1 MALYADIIDLV
12 SPLQAAA
19 GSLVDFNAVVKNTY
33 SYPVGVK
40 VTAALEYNGGFWTGI
55 VIPQDV
61 ANIDAQATY
70 TFSGYFSMPDKTV
83 IIHIYSYWYGA
94 DGQWYFDDEMTRVV
108 SLASVGQP
116 SISEFRI
123 TDFIKV

>member
-1 MALYADIIDLV
+1 MALYADIIDLA

-19 GSLVDFNAVVKNTY
+19 GSRVDFTAVVKNTY
-33 SYPVGVK
+33 SYPIGVK
-40 VTAALEYNGGFWTGI
+40 VTAALEYNGGLWTGI

-94 DGQWYFDDEMTRVV
+94 DGQWYVDDEMTRVV
-108 SLASVGQP
+108 SLASAGQP
-116 SISEFRI
+116 SVSEFRI

>member
-1 MALYADIIDLV
+1 MALYADIIDLA
-12 SPLQAAA
+12 SPLQAAS
-19 GSLVDFNAVVKNTY
+19 GDEVDFTTVVQNTY
-33 SYPVGVK
+33 SYPIGVK
-40 VTAALEYNGGFWTGI
+40 VTAALEYNGGLWTGI
-55 VIPQDV
+55 IIPQDV

-94 DGQWYFDDEMTRVV
+94 DGQWYVDDEMTRVV
-108 SLASVGQP
+108 SLASAGQP